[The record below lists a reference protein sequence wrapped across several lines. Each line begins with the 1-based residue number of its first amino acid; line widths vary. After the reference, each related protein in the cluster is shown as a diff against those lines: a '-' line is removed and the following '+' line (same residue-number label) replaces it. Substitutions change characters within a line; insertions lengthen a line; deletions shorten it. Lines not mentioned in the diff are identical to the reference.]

1 MTSHGAALRAESR
14 EKIMAVATRLF
25 VAHGYDGISMREI
38 AGACGLSKP
47 GLYYHFKDKE
57 DLFLAILNSSL
68 EELGEITASA
78 SLVEGGVRAQ
88 VRALVAAIFT
98 RLAEDRRDVIRLA
111 NSELGKLAPENR
123 QSFSEQYQRRFI
135 MPVRAILQAGV
146 ANRQVKPLN
155 VDLAVWGLLGLMY
168 PFLNPGHGG
177 GPESEGVVDF
187 IIAVFFEGV
196 GCD

>member
-135 MPVRAILQAGV
+135 TPVRAILQAGV

-177 GPESEGVVDF
+177 GPESERVVDF